1 MKIYV
6 ISLISDD
13 LRRENLKK
21 CFPLTHCH
29 FNFINAV
36 NKTEIY
42 SFIEPEN
49 IKQTKVQISDVEIAC
64 AISHSLIYKEMI
76 LGDLE
81 SCIVFEDDILGCD
94 QDINRLI
101 DIYTKLPKNSILLAG
116 GMDGMK
122 SRKYLYGKAV
132 FPDVYRIE
140 PAYYKFLVRACCYVV
155 PKSIA
160 EKILNSQKNNLI
172 RADEWGYFLKNEKNV
187 YFSPI
192 FHHPLDLATSHIE
205 FARRQELNGFLKR
218 LLREGLF
225 FTFYKV
231 VDRYFLKIIAKLK
244 GLDSIFK

>member
-13 LRRENLKK
+13 LRRENLRK
-21 CFPLTHCH
+21 CFPLMYCH

-36 NKTEIY
+36 NKTQIY
-42 SFIEPEN
+42 SFIEPKN
-49 IKQTKVQISDVEIAC
+49 IRQTKVQISNVEIAC
-64 AISHSLIYKEMI
+64 ALSHGLIYKKMI
-76 LGDLE
+76 SENLE
-81 SCIVFEDDILGCD
+81 SCIVFEDDVLGCD
-94 QDINRLI
+94 QDIHRLV
-101 DIYTKLPKNSILLAG
+101 DIYTRLPKSSILLAG

-132 FPDVYRIE
+132 FPNVYRID

-160 EKILNSQKNNLI
+160 EKILNIQKNSLI
-172 RADEWGYFLKNEKNV
+172 RADEWGEFLKNEKNV

-192 FHHPLDLATSHIE
+192 FHHPLDLAPSHIE
-205 FARRQELNGFLKR
+205 FARRQELNGFFKR

-231 VDRYFLKIIAKLK
+231 VDRYVLKKIAKLK